1 MNAVFG
7 EIGKR
12 LGEKWVLLLSWPGVL
27 FVSLL
32 AGAVAVGDRDWTRKA
47 VRRELLRSAERW
59 WEQLS
64 VHPGAAL
71 LFLAG
76 VLVAAY
82 AVALLAQVCGLA
94 VRACWLAAAAPIR
107 WPLFWLTWLRR
118 RVWRS
123 RDDTYRRATTDQ
135 ARAEA
140 AARRNAVS
148 LAPPACPTWM
158 ADRMAGLA
166 TRVRGAYGLDVS
178 FSWPALRT
186 LLSEDL
192 RGAVDAAQAAFERS
206 ARLAG
211 WGVLYLGT
219 GCWLTV
225 TDRHGW
231 PLVLLGAASA
241 ATGWAYGRAS
251 AGALAA
257 LVETAYDLTA
267 DQLVTA
273 LAGRPAPAQGE
284 VASEILRK
292 GA

>member
-12 LGEKWVLLLSWPGVL
+12 LGEKWVLLLSLPGVL

-32 AGAVAVGDRDWTRKA
+32 AGAVAVGDRDWTREA

-59 WEQLS
+59 WERLS
-64 VHPGAAL
+64 VHPAAAL

-82 AVALLAQVCGLA
+82 AVALLAQVCGIA
-94 VRACWLAAAAPIR
+94 VRACWLAAVPFR
-107 WPLFWLTWLRR
+107 WPLFWLTRLRR
-118 RVWRS
+118 RVWR
-123 RDDTYRRATTDQ
+123 RHHDKWRRATTDQ
-135 ARAEA
+135 GRAEA

-158 ADRMAGLA
+158 ADRMAALA

-186 LLSEDL
+186 LLPLDL
-192 RGAVDAAQAAFERS
+192 CGAVDAAQAAFERS

-225 TDRHGW
+225 ADRHGW

-241 ATGWAYGRAS
+241 VTGWAYGRAS

-257 LVETAYDLTA
+257 LVETSYDLTA
-267 DQLVTA
+267 DQLVAA
-273 LAGRPAPAQGE
+273 LVGRPAPAQGE
-284 VASEILRK
+284 IASETLRK